1 LSTEIKY
8 GIIILA
14 AGNSSRLGEPKQ
26 LLSYQ
31 SNSLIRNVV
40 EQSQKI
46 PQAIAM
52 VVTGAS
58 ADLIETELVGQHIFI
73 RYNPAWSTGMASS
86 IKTGVSEFLLLHP
99 SLDALLI
106 TVCDQPFLRSEIMR
120 SLIEEYNSTSK
131 NIIASAYNNT
141 LGTPVLF
148 SKKYFT
154 ALQQLQGQEGAK
166 KIIITHPE
174 DVSSI
179 NFPSGEIDIDTKE
192 DYNKLLDNN

>member
-26 LLSYQ
+26 LLSWQ
-31 SNSLIRNVV
+31 NNSLIRNVV

-46 PQAIAM
+46 PQAITM

-58 ADLIETELVGQHIFI
+58 ADLIENELAGQHVFT
-73 RYNPAWSTGMASS
+73 RHNAAWSTGMASS
-86 IKTGVSEFLLLHP
+86 IKTGVSELLLLYP
-99 SLDALLI
+99 SLDAVLI
-106 TVCDQPFLRSEIMR
+106 MVCDQPFLKSSIIH
-120 SLIEEYNSTSK
+120 SLIEEYIRTGK

-148 SKKYFT
+148 SRKYFT
-154 ALQQLQGQEGAK
+154 DLLQLQGQEGAK

-179 NFPSGEIDIDTKE
+179 YFPSGEIDIDTKE

>member
-26 LLSYQ
+26 LLSWQ
-31 SNSLIRNVV
+31 NNSLIRNVV
-40 EQSQKI
+40 EQSLTI
-46 PQAIAM
+46 PQAITM

-58 ADLIETELVGQHIFI
+58 ADLIENELAGQQVFT
-73 RYNPAWSTGMASS
+73 RRNAAWSKGMASS
-86 IKTGVSEFLLLHP
+86 IKTGVSELLLLYP
-99 SLDALLI
+99 SLDAVLI
-106 TVCDQPFLRSEIMR
+106 TVCDQPFLKSSIIH
-120 SLIEEYNSTSK
+120 SLIEEYNSTGK
-131 NIIASAYNNT
+131 NIIASSYNNT

-148 SKKYFT
+148 SRKYFT
-154 ALQQLQGQEGAK
+154 DLQNMQGQEGAK
-166 KIIITHPE
+166 KIITTHPE